1 MFYFQEK
8 GTQAYLLKLLVCI
21 CFRLLDLL
29 NLSTH
34 SVIYIL
40 LNKPFRLDF
49 ANQFK
54 PWFKKVRFIFD
65 IQNLKRKVTFRIFF
79 LSVCPVCCG
88 KHFGVPFGE
97 YLGVHSGWQRWGNY
111 WGPYGGIHWRCMSF

>member
-1 MFYFQEK
+1 MRGKVYFMGGLNYLFYFQEK
-8 GTQAYLLKLLVCI
+8 ERQAYLLKLLVYI

-29 NLSTH
+29 NLSMH
-34 SVIYIL
+34 SVIYIV

-49 ANQFK
+49 ANLFK
-54 PWFKKVRFIFD
+54 PWFKKVRFIHD

-88 KHFGVPFGE
+88 EHFGGHFGE
-97 YLGVHSGWQRWGNY
+97 YLGVRFGE
-111 WGPYGGIHWRCMSF
+111 